1 MISISK
7 KYEELVKPSIRD
19 IEKVELLGWIFAEA
33 VERHLMN
40 KQLAPE
46 QKEIWASIY
55 VKVAEKETNNWL
67 ESVRNE
73 HGRMEINEEVDKFF
87 LEVLV
92 TVDAEFN
99 IVYKKIK
106 LKEI

>member
-7 KYEELVKPSIRD
+7 KYEELVRPFMRD
-19 IEKVELLGWIFAEA
+19 NEKVELLSWIFAVA

-55 VKVAEKETNNWL
+55 VKVVEEETNKWL

-73 HGRMEINEEVDKFF
+73 HDRMEINEEVDKFF
-87 LEVLV
+87 LEVLK
-92 TVDAEFN
+92 TVDAKFN
-99 IVYKKIK
+99 LVYKKSN
-106 LKEI
+106 